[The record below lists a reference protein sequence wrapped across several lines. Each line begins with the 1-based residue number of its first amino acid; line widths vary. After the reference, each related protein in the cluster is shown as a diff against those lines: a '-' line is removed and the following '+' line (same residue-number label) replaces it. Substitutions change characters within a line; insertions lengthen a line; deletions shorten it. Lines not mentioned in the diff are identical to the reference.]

1 MVIIDLEVD
10 MSVEIN
16 IPPFLQ
22 YLAGGVKQAEVEGK
36 TVAECLEAL
45 VAQYPELK
53 PRLFGRSGKLP
64 SGLNIFIN
72 GESAFPGE
80 LSRPV
85 KDRDR
90 IHIAYVMV
98 GG

>member
-1 MVIIDLEVD
+1 MGI
-10 MSVEIN
+10 EIN
-16 IPPFLQ
+16 IPPFMQ
-22 YLAGGVKQAEVEGK
+22 HLAGGVKTAEVEGK
-36 TVAECLEAL
+36 TVAECLSAL
-45 VAQYPELK
+45 AEQYPKLK
-53 PRLFGRSGKLP
+53 PRLFSPRGGLP
-64 SGLNIFIN
+64 HGLNLFIN

-85 KDRDR
+85 KDGDR

>member
-1 MVIIDLEVD
+1 
-10 MSVEIN
+10 MSVEIT
-16 IPPFLQ
+16 IPPFMQ
-22 YLAGGVKQAEVEGK
+22 HLAGGVKRAEVEGK

-45 VAQYPELK
+45 AARYPRLK
-53 PRLFGRSGKLP
+53 PRLFGRNGKLP
-64 SGLNIFIN
+64 TGLNIFVN

-85 KDRDR
+85 DEGDR
-90 IHIAYVMV
+90 IHIAYVML

>member
-1 MVIIDLEVD
+1 VD
-10 MSVEIN
+10 VSVAIT

-22 YLAGGVKQAEVEGK
+22 HLAGGVKQAEVEGK

-53 PRLFGRSGKLP
+53 PRLFGRKGKLP
-64 SGLNIFIN
+64 TGLNVFVN

-80 LSRPV
+80 LLQPV
-85 KDRDR
+85 KEGDR

>member
-1 MVIIDLEVD
+1 MSVVII
-10 MSVEIN
+10 

-22 YLAGGVKQAEVEGK
+22 HLAGGVKQAEVEGK
-36 TVAECLEAL
+36 TVKACLEAL
-45 VAQYPELK
+45 ALQYPELK
-53 PRLFGRSGKLP
+53 SRLFGRNGKLP

-72 GESAFPGE
+72 GENAFPGE

-85 KDRDR
+85 RDGDR

>member
-1 MVIIDLEVD
+1 
-10 MSVEIN
+10 MSITIT

-22 YLAGGVKQAEVEGK
+22 HLADGVRTAEVEGK

-45 VAQYPELK
+45 AGRYPRLRS
-53 PRLFGRSGKLP
+53 RLFGPRGELP
-64 SGLNIFIN
+64 RGLNLFIN

-80 LSRPV
+80 MSRPV
-85 KDRDR
+85 KDGDS

>member
-1 MVIIDLEVD
+1 MSIEVT
-10 MSVEIN
+10 
-16 IPPFLQ
+16 IPPFMQ
-22 YLAGGVKQAEVEGK
+22 YMAGGVKRAEVDGK

-45 VAQYPELK
+45 ARQH
-53 PRLFGRSGKLP
+53 PRLRPRLLGPDGELP
-64 SGLNIFIN
+64 RGLNLFIN

-85 KDRDR
+85 NDGDR